1 MYKTIILLLT
11 TCHLF
16 ASFTADCSKPCTC
29 ASKAKEQRVEY
40 SPESKS
46 SKVILQTYNY
56 TPQTVLSP

>member
-11 TCHLF
+11 TCQEILF

-46 SKVILQTYNY
+46 SKVILQT
-56 TPQTVLSP
+56 